1 MRSFLVLALFSN
13 VYHESVK
20 AYPNPML
27 TIDRALMRE
36 TLATSLAVL
45 LVFVLLFVTVSLV
58 NILAKAAV
66 GVIPLGIVFILLGL
80 QTVKVF
86 SLILPL
92 ALFVGIL
99 LTLGR
104 WYRDNEM
111 TVLAACGIGLGRFLR
126 PVLLLALGFAAVAA
140 LFAFYL
146 APLAVTLIAQ
156 ARSDNTGRY
165 AVQEIAPGVF
175 NEIKDGGGFFYVER
189 VNKDDAT
196 LTNIFMSK
204 EEAGQHGVLVA
215 RHGHQYVDEN
225 TGDKFLVFKNGTRY
239 EGTPGNADY
248 RIINFETYAVRI
260 EPRTAFTPV
269 TGHDAMPMWQLFGA
283 PDRNA
288 RAEWQWRLAK
298 PISLILLALLAM
310 VFAYTDARRGRYT
323 GLFVAILVYFLYSNF
338 LGIGN
343 ILLKQGRVSPTVG
356 LWWVHLL
363 FLALAVYLLHRR
375 ANNRPL
381 LPAFPRRRRAAA

>member
-1 MRSFLVLALFSN
+1 
-13 VYHESVK
+13 
-20 AYPNPML
+20 ML

-36 TLATSLAVL
+36 TLATSLAVM
-45 LVFVLLFVTVSLV
+45 LVFVLLFVSVSLV

-66 GVIPLGIVFILLGL
+66 GAIPVGIVFVLLGL

-92 ALFVGIL
+92 AFFVGIL

-111 TVLAACGIGLGRFLR
+111 TVLAACGIGLFQFLR

-146 APLAVTLIAQ
+146 APLSVTLIAQ
-156 ARSDNTGRY
+156 ARSDNAGRY
-165 AVQEIAPGVF
+165 EVQEVAPGVF
-175 NEIKDGGGFFYVER
+175 NEIKDGGGFFYVEQ
-189 VNKDDAT
+189 VNKDDAS
-196 LTNIFMSK
+196 LMNIFMSK
-204 EEAGQHGVLVA
+204 QEAGRYDVLVA
-215 RHGHQYVDEN
+215 SNGHQYVDEN

-239 EGTPGNADY
+239 EGTPGNSDY
-248 RIINFETYAVRI
+248 RILNFESYAVRI
-260 EPRTAFTPV
+260 EPRPPAVPV
-269 TGHDAMPMWQLFGA
+269 TGHDAMSAWQLLGLH
-283 PDRNA
+283 DRNA
-288 RAEWQWRLAK
+288 QAEWQWRLAK
-298 PISLILLALLAM
+298 PISLMLLALLAM
-310 VFAYTDARRGRYT
+310 VFAFTDARRGRYT
-323 GLFVAILVYFLYSNF
+323 GLFIAILVYFLYSNI

-343 ILLKQGRVSPTVG
+343 ILLKQGRVPPIVG

-363 FLALAVYLLHRR
+363 FLALAAYLLQRR

-381 LPAFPRRRRAAA
+381 LPSFARRRRTVS

>member
-1 MRSFLVLALFSN
+1 
-13 VYHESVK
+13 
-20 AYPNPML
+20 ML

-36 TLATSLAVL
+36 TLATSLAVM

-126 PVLLLALGFAAVAA
+126 PVLLLAVGFAAVAA

-165 AVQEIAPGVF
+165 EVQEIAPGVF
-175 NEIKDGGGFFYVER
+175 NEIKDGGGFFYVEQ
-189 VNKDDAT
+189 VNKDDAS

-248 RIINFETYAVRI
+248 HILNFETYAVRI
-260 EPRTAFTPV
+260 EPRAPAMPAP
-269 TGHDAMPMWQLFGA
+269 GYDAMPMWRVFGV

-288 RAEWQWRLAK
+288 QAEWQWRLAK
-298 PISLILLALLAM
+298 PVSLILLALLAM
-310 VFAYTDARRGRYT
+310 VFAYTNARRGRYT
-323 GLFVAILVYFLYSNF
+323 GLFVAILVYFLYSNL

-343 ILLKQGRVSPTVG
+343 ILLKQGRVSPAVG

-363 FLALAVYLLHRR
+363 FLALAVYLLNRR
-375 ANNRPL
+375 ANNLPL
-381 LPAFPRRRRAAA
+381 LPAFPWRRRAAA

>member
-1 MRSFLVLALFSN
+1 
-13 VYHESVK
+13 
-20 AYPNPML
+20 ML

-36 TLATSLAVL
+36 ILATSLAVM

-66 GVIPLGIVFILLGL
+66 GVIPVGIVFVLLGL

-111 TVLAACGIGLGRFLR
+111 TVLAACGVGLVRFVR

-146 APLAVTLIAQ
+146 APLSVTLIAQ
-156 ARSDNTGRY
+156 ARSDNSGRY
-165 AVQEIAPGVF
+165 EVQEIAPGVF
-175 NEIKDGGGFFYVER
+175 NENKDGGGFFYVEQ
-189 VNKDDAT
+189 VNRDDAT
-196 LTNIFMSK
+196 LTNVFMSK
-204 EEAGQHGVLVA
+204 EEVGQYSVLVA
-215 RHGHQYVDEN
+215 KQGHQYVDDN

-239 EGTPGNADY
+239 EGTPGGSDY
-248 RIINFETYAVRI
+248 RILNFESYAVRI
-260 EPRTAFTPV
+260 EPRAPAAAI
-269 TGHDAMPMWQLFGA
+269 TGHDAIPMWQLFGM

-288 RAEWQWRLAK
+288 QAEWQWRLAK

-310 VFAYTDARRGRYT
+310 VFAYTDARRGRYS
-323 GLFVAILVYFLYSNF
+323 GLFIAILVYFLYSNF

-343 ILLKQGRVSPTVG
+343 ILLKQGRVPPVIG

-363 FLALAVYLLHRR
+363 FLALAAYLLQRR

-381 LPAFPRRRRAAA
+381 LPAFANRRRAAP